1 MYKRIT
7 RILRNLFNEKYSK
20 LFGRNVR
27 PAFLKRYA
35 VYQASNKFHRGKIL
49 CS

>member
-7 RILRNLFNEKYSK
+7 HILQSLFNEKYSK

-27 PAFLKRYA
+27 PSFLKRHA
-35 VYQASNKFHRGKIL
+35 VYQASNKFHHGKIL